1 MFRWARIRAGYSV
14 EDAAEKLSLAP
25 ETLADWESNSG
36 VLVPTVRQARDL
48 AVLYGRS
55 FLEWFLPAPP
65 DLPEPKIIPD
75 FRLYRNADSPQDHR
89 ELLDAQLWA
98 ETQRD
103 NPLDLYS
110 ELGEEVPQI
119 PEDLFS
125 TVESD
130 SDVVATA
137 VREAIRFPIEQQAGR
152 MTTQERA
159 GIPSLIRDKIESLG
173 ILTLRRSDLKRY
185 GVRGFCVAD
194 FPLPVI
200 VFTSESPNAQA
211 FTLAHELAHV
221 LLKQSAISGSIPRH
235 GGDAIIRIIENWC
248 NCFAAAF
255 LTPRSTVLARYP
267 IPNTPRDSIVDA
279 DIERLALYFGVS
291 EHAMLIG
298 LVELR
303 YVEADY
309 YWDVKRPIYVQDE
322 RDFQAFGCPKCYG
335 RRYTSSLGS
344 LYTSLVIG
352 ALDAGKIT
360 IHNAAEF
367 MGIKNLAHLH
377 DIRENFG
384 I

>member
-1 MFRWARIRAGYSV
+1 VFRWARIRAGYSV

-103 NPLDLYS
+103 NALDLYS

-152 MTTQERA
+152 MTT
-159 GIPSLIRDKIESLG
+159 
-173 ILTLRRSDLKRY
+173 
-185 GVRGFCVAD
+185 
-194 FPLPVI
+194 
-200 VFTSESPNAQA
+200 
-211 FTLAHELAHV
+211 
-221 LLKQSAISGSIPRH
+221 
-235 GGDAIIRIIENWC
+235 
-248 NCFAAAF
+248 
-255 LTPRSTVLARYP
+255 
-267 IPNTPRDSIVDA
+267 
-279 DIERLALYFGVS
+279 
-291 EHAMLIG
+291 
-298 LVELR
+298 
-303 YVEADY
+303 
-309 YWDVKRPIYVQDE
+309 
-322 RDFQAFGCPKCYG
+322 
-335 RRYTSSLGS
+335 
-344 LYTSLVIG
+344 
-352 ALDAGKIT
+352 
-360 IHNAAEF
+360 
-367 MGIKNLAHLH
+367 
-377 DIRENFG
+377 
-384 I
+384 